1 MSGEL
6 VATGVETLTT
16 TAESMLALFQI
27 WPLNIAVIA
36 GIAAISFGLVRGF
49 IPKKRAR

>member
-6 VATGVETLTT
+6 VATGVETITT
-16 TAESMLALFQI
+16 TAESMLGLFQI
-27 WPLNIAVIA
+27 WPLNICVIA
-36 GIAAISFGLVRGF
+36 GIAGIALAMVRGF